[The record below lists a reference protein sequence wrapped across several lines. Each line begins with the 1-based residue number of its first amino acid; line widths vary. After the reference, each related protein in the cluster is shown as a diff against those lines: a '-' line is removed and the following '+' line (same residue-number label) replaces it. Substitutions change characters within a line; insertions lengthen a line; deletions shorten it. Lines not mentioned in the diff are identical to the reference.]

1 MENHYHLFEFVCE
14 RIFGAKM
21 LVSTSGLKNSVSSL
35 KEKHTAHTHFDTLF
49 HTFSYLQLLY
59 FVTFVC
65 TFLIFFTVHSC
76 LFVANISS

>member
-35 KEKHTAHTHFDTLF
+35 KEKHTAHTHFDTF
-49 HTFSYLQLLY
+49 VASYFFILTAVIFCHICLY
-59 FVTFVC
+59 FSR
-65 TFLIFFTVHSC
+65 IFHRPLLPLC
-76 LFVANISS
+76 G